1 VERLRGWVMGVW
13 VGMAALGGTAW
24 GREPANAVGVGVGVY
39 FLREVTFISPNLFH
53 KRWEVTFI
61 PHLFYERW
69 LSSHWFMR
77 IAVLAF
83 PICKC
88 PDEDATRD
96 CYFFPIMVG
105 YSFHAASRLYVDAG
119 AGLWARYID
128 GKFVVVNPPRTTPR
142 VLPSLGANLRVA
154 LDSRWHFLTGFYLP
168 VWHFTLGWR
177 F

>member
-1 VERLRGWVMGVW
+1 MPREVRVERLRGWVMGVW

-24 GREPANAVGVGVGVY
+24 GREPANAVGVGVGVPP
-39 FLREVTFISPNLFH
+39 FFVKGVTFFA
-53 KRWEVTFI
+53 F

-83 PICKC
+83 PTCKC
-88 PDEDATRD
+88 PDEGVRGD
-96 CYFFPIMVG
+96 CYFLPIMMG
-105 YSFHAASRLYVDAG
+105 YSFHAIGRLHVDAG
-119 AGLWARYID
+119 VGLWAEYAD
-128 GKFVVVNPPRTTPR
+128 GKFLVVNLDAIPP

-168 VWHFTLGWR
+168 LPFWHFTLGWR

>member
-1 VERLRGWVMGVW
+1 MPREVRVERLRGWVMGVW

-24 GREPANAVGVGVGVY
+24 GREPANAVGVGVSVGVTY
-39 FLREVTFISPNLFH
+39 TR
-53 KRWEVTFI
+53 EVTFI

-83 PICKC
+83 PTCKC
-88 PDEDATRD
+88 PDEGVRGD
-96 CYFFPIMVG
+96 CYFLPIMMG
-105 YSFHAASRLYVDAG
+105 YSFHAIGRLHVDAG
-119 AGLWARYID
+119 VGLWAEYAD
-128 GKFVVVNPPRTTPR
+128 GKFLVVNLDAIPP
-142 VLPSLGANLRVA
+142 VFPSLGANLRVA

-168 VWHFTLGWR
+168 VWHFTLSGR

>member
-1 VERLRGWVMGVW
+1 MRRAKIKGSLRLWVV
-13 VGMAALGGTAW
+13 LGGLAGVFGLGGPVAW
-24 GREPANAVGVGVGVY
+24 GREPANAVGAGVGVPP
-39 FLREVTFISPNLFH
+39 FFVKGVTFFA
-53 KRWEVTFI
+53 F

-69 LSSHWFMR
+69 WSSHWFMR

>member
-1 VERLRGWVMGVW
+1 MERLRGWVMGVW

-24 GREPANAVGVGVGVY
+24 GREPANAVGAGVGVPP
-39 FLREVTFISPNLFH
+39 FFVKGVPFFA
-53 KRWEVTFI
+53 F

-69 LSSHWFMR
+69 WSSHWFMR

-119 AGLWARYID
+119 VGLWAWYVD

-168 VWHFTLGWR
+168 LPFWHFTLGWR

>member
-24 GREPANAVGVGVGVY
+24 GREPANAVGAGVGVPP
-39 FLREVTFISPNLFH
+39 FFVKGVTFFA
-53 KRWEVTFI
+53 F

-96 CYFFPIMVG
+96 CYFFPIMMG

-168 VWHFTLGWR
+168 LPMWHFTLSGR